1 MVKEKEMLVTDM
13 DPEELFYA
21 YSNPEV
27 QACVIEWVANLKG
40 YERFDDETFLS
51 EAVATSIRLKELL
64 PFDEVILDGKREGSP
79 SAIIMVTALHLL
91 ELGLIPPYEK

>member
-1 MVKEKEMLVTDM
+1 MLVTDM
-13 DPEELFYA
+13 DPDELFEA

-40 YERFDDETFLS
+40 YERFDDEAFLT
-51 EAVATSIRLKELL
+51 EAVATAARLKELL
-64 PFDEVILDGKREGSP
+64 PFDEVMLDGRRDKSP